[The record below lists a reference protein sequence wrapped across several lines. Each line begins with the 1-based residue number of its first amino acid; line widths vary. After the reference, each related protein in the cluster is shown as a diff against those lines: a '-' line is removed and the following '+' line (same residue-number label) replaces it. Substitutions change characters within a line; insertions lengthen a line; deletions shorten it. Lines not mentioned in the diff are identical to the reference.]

1 MPKSSQ
7 NKYELPTFFYL
18 KRGEGMSET
27 SEAVLAEDY
36 KKMERVFTLLKKMME
51 EEVEPSEEEVQVIKE
66 MFEKYGEYI
75 IEGMEAQ

>member
-1 MPKSSQ
+1 
-7 NKYELPTFFYL
+7 
-18 KRGEGMSET
+18 MSEG

-36 KKMERVFTLLKKMME
+36 KKMERVFTLLKKMIE
-51 EEVEPSEEEVQVIKE
+51 EEVEPTEEEVQVIKE

>member
-1 MPKSSQ
+1 
-7 NKYELPTFFYL
+7 
-18 KRGEGMSET
+18 MSES

-51 EEVEPSEEEVQVIKE
+51 EEVEPTEEEVVIKE